1 MTPVTP
7 ALVDSSHVDY
17 SNPQLGADVAQTIE
31 DFTPMI
37 PKRLWDVVATFT
49 RSAVADFAP
58 ANCAE
63 ASKAL
68 TVVSRLAVWTTETAC
83 LPLERNIVFSGRHI
97 ETFAARQMG
106 GLSPV
111 VARNERLRL
120 LRIAGEL
127 HSFDPV
133 RRDAGKKPRP
143 NPFAPYSPAALVRF
157 RSQAATRS
165 TPLRRHNW
173 MMLLSLAAGCALT
186 TTEIVHLKANDVDT
200 TEDGVTVTVTGA
212 SPRTVVC
219 LAEWEDD
226 IRHLLHAPLVVDY
239 LFVKDVRPNDAV
251 AYVKKFLNST
261 AKGSEFPT
269 VERLRSTW
277 IVGHLEART
286 PIVALAQALGVKTY
300 TTFERL
306 ARFVTVPEVDE
317 LQALFR
323 GELNR

>member
-1 MTPVTP
+1 M
-7 ALVDSSHVDY
+7 
-17 SNPQLGADVAQTIE
+17 GADVARTLQ

-37 PKRLWDVVATFT
+37 PKRLWNEVATFT
-49 RSAVADFAP
+49 RAAVTDFAP
-58 ANCAE
+58 TTTAE
-63 ASKAL
+63 ASKAM

-83 LPLERNIVFSGRHI
+83 LPLEREIVFSGRHI
-97 ETFAARQMG
+97 EMFAARQMKH
-106 GLSPV
+106 LTPV
-111 VARNERLRL
+111 VARAERLRL

-127 HSFDPV
+127 QTFDPA

-165 TPLRRHNW
+165 TALRRHNW
-173 MMLLSLAAGCALT
+173 LVLLSLAAGCALT
-186 TTEIVHLKANDVDT
+186 TAEILQVKAEDLST
-200 TEDGVTVTVTGA
+200 TELGVTVTVRGA

-219 LAEWEDD
+219 LADWEAN
-226 IRHLLHAPLVVDY
+226 IRQLLAGPLVVDY

-261 AKGSEFPT
+261 SKGSEFPT

-277 IVGHLEART
+277 IVGHLDART
-286 PIVALAQALGVKTY
+286 PIVALAQALGVKTFS
-300 TTFERL
+300 TFERL
-306 ARFVTVPEVDE
+306 APYVKEAEPSE
-317 LQALFR
+317 LRTFFR

>member
-1 MTPVTP
+1 
-7 ALVDSSHVDY
+7 
-17 SNPQLGADVAQTIE
+17 
-31 DFTPMI
+31 MI
-37 PKRLWDVVATFT
+37 PKRLWNEVATFT
-49 RSAVADFAP
+49 RAAVTDFAP
-58 ANCAE
+58 TTTAE
-63 ASKAL
+63 ASKAM

-83 LPLERNIVFSGRHI
+83 LPLEREIVFSGRHI
-97 ETFAARQMG
+97 EMFAARQMKH
-106 GLSPV
+106 LTPV
-111 VARNERLRL
+111 VARAERLRL

-127 HSFDPV
+127 HSFDPA

-165 TPLRRHNW
+165 TALRRHNW
-173 MMLLSLAAGCALT
+173 LVLLSLAAGCALT
-186 TTEIVHLKANDVDT
+186 TSEILHLTVNDVGST
-200 TEDGVTVTVTGA
+200 AAGVTVTVNG
-212 SPRTVVC
+212 SRPRTVVC
-219 LAEWEDD
+219 LADWEDD
-226 IRHLLHAPLVVDY
+226 IRRLLNGPLVVDY
-239 LFVKDVRPNDAV
+239 LFVKEARPNDAV

-286 PIVALAQALGVKTY
+286 PIVALAQALGVKTFSA
-300 TTFERL
+300 FERL
-306 ARFVTVPEVDE
+306 ARFVTVPEADE